1 MEQQKFYTPLKV
13 GILIVVISYF
23 LFTLHAM
30 FTLSWLGEWDR
41 LGGGAFGTM
50 ILVEDISA
58 TIGLVFRFAAS
69 ILALAAIGV
78 YFAKKGISKPTA
90 YKVARLVLVFEGIYW
105 LGLIATSGYSVQFFS
120 QLLSHNRSLD
130 TLLYNLMAG
139 VIPAVVEAIVLPII
153 LFIFAFKL
161 NHNKPLKT
169 GVKLGLITGTLYIV
183 VFWLT
188 NTSSWLGVVRS
199 KGIQYLWVEA
209 TKVNGVDLLTYHPEH
224 LVSFITTVFGLL
236 ALAIYAVY
244 VTKKSTNAETLQD
257 LKLGAI
263 GIIILAFGLYFFWN
277 YFSWAFFAGNT
288 WNDWYAW
295 FLGHNMDLWMLSLP
309 LVALPLLFHKSPKQP
324 PKTQ

>member
-1 MEQQKFYTPLKV
+1 MSEQKFVTPLKV
-13 GILIVVISYF
+13 GLLIVIISYF

-30 FTLSWLGEWDR
+30 FTLSWLGEWNR

-50 ILVEDISA
+50 ILVEDIFA

-69 ILALAAIGV
+69 ILALAAIVV
-78 YFAKKGISKPTA
+78 YLAKKGISKPTA
-90 YKVARLVLVFEGIYW
+90 YKVVRLVLIFEGIYW
-105 LGLIATSGYSVQFFS
+105 LGLIATTGYSIQFFS
-120 QLLSHNRSLD
+120 QLLAHSRSLN
-130 TLLYNLMAG
+130 TILYNLVAG
-139 VIPAVVEAIVLPII
+139 FVPAVFEAIILPII
-153 LFIFAFKL
+153 LFIFALKL
-161 NHNKPLKT
+161 NHNKPFKT
-169 GVKLGLITGTLYIV
+169 GVKWGLVTGTFYIF
-183 VFWLT
+183 VFWLN

-209 TKVNGVDLLTYHPEH
+209 TKVNGIEQLSYHPEH

-236 ALAIYAVY
+236 ALAIYTIY
-244 VTKKSTNAETLQD
+244 ITKKSTKIETLQD
-257 LKLGAI
+257 LKFGAI
-263 GIIILAFGLYFFWN
+263 GIIVLAFGLYFFWN

-309 LVALPLLFHKSPKQP
+309 LVALPLLFHKSPSQP